1 MKPKIVIFIFVLLT
15 FANLAFAEITTEN
28 TSFRKIEFSTSPA
41 NSVSNAPVYDL
52 GLGFHKDS
60 IHRLDFRYK
69 DRKRGIKTYIA
80 PAMLITSGTILHFS
94 TDAKENFQNW
104 VQENY
109 GRTGHAEDYLLY
121 VPGVAVYGLN
131 AMGIKGKNN
140 FGNRTALLAKSF
152 LLNEMI
158 VSSLKFGVNEVR
170 PNGGEHSFPS
180 GHTSKAFVFAHFMHK
195 EYGEKSIWYSVGAYS
210 CATTVGILRV
220 VHNAHWISDVV
231 TGAGIGILSTELV
244 YLTHQ
249 YKWDKEHLKRLDI
262 FPWSS
267 QKQKGVALVYTF

>member
-1 MKPKIVIFIFVLLT
+1 MLAGANPVFADSFSVMSPFKRDEFTTLPVKSTAFSFSVEPT
-15 FANLAFAEITTEN
+15 F
-28 TSFRKIEFSTSPA
+28 EFH
-41 NSVSNAPVYDL
+41 N
-52 GLGFHKDS
+52 DS
-60 IHRLDFRYK
+60 IHRPDFRYN
-69 DRKRGIKTYIA
+69 DRKRGIKPYIA
-80 PAMLITSGTILHFS
+80 PALLITTGTILHFS
-94 TDAKENFQNW
+94 TDAKKNFQDW
-104 VQENY
+104 VQKDF

-131 AMGIKGKNN
+131 ALGIKGKNN

-158 VSSLKFGVNEVR
+158 ISGLKYGVNEER

-180 GHTSKAFVFAHFMHK
+180 GHTSKAFMFAHFMHK
-195 EYGEKSIWYSVGAYS
+195 EYGYKSIWYSVGAYS

-231 TGAGIGILSTELV
+231 AGAGIGMLSTELV

-249 YKWDKEHLKRLDI
+249 YKWDKEHLRRLDI
-262 FPWSS
+262 FPWSN
-267 QKQKGVALVYTF
+267 QKQKGLALVYTF

>member
-1 MKPKIVIFIFVLLT
+1 MVSLFSRLILFIIFFLFCLNQSEANFYEYFIKPQ
-15 FANLAFAEITTEN
+15 N
-28 TSFRKIEFSTSPA
+28 TSELYFENHLKNDS
-41 NSVSNAPVYDL
+41 NSISDY
-52 GLGFHKDS
+52 GFLNKE
-60 IHRLDFRYK
+60 K
-69 DRKRGIKTYIA
+69 GIKPYIA
-80 PAMLITSGTILHFS
+80 PALLITTGTVLHFS
-94 TDAKENFQNW
+94 TNAKENFQDW

-152 LLNEMI
+152 LLNELI
-158 VSSLKFGVNEVR
+158 VSGLKYGVNEER
-170 PNGGEHSFPS
+170 PNGVEHSFPS
-180 GHTSKAFVFAHFMHK
+180 GHTSKAFVFARFMHK
-195 EYGEKSIWYSVGAYS
+195 EYGEKSIWYSIGAYS

-249 YKWDKEHLKRLDI
+249 YKWDKEHLRRFDI
-262 FPWSS
+262 FPWSNK
-267 QKQKGVALVYTF
+267 KQKGVALVYTF